1 MIHASSGRNV
11 KNSSRWRTTTY
22 GIWYRYLRASVP
34 LLADGYAP
42 TNSLR
47 TLRQWKKA
55 RLILLGHLQ
64 VASRDFKEIFA
75 PVIKMESVRILLAL
89 IARFDMEFIQ
99 ADVKTAFLYVP
110 LDEVVYMRQRQN
122 LRRKGRKDGFVGS
135 RKQFTAYIKHLELSM
150 PT

>member
-1 MIHASSGRNV
+1 
-11 KNSSRWRTTTY
+11 
-22 GIWYRYLRASVP
+22 
-34 LLADGYAP
+34 
-42 TNSLR
+42 
-47 TLRQWKKA
+47 
-55 RLILLGHLQ
+55 
-64 VASRDFKEIFA
+64 
-75 PVIKMESVRILLAL
+75 MESVRILLAL